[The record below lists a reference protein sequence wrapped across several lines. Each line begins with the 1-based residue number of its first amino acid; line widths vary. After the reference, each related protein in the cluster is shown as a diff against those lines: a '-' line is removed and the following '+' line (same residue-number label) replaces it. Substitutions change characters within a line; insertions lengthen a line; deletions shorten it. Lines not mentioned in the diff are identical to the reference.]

1 MNPIIWR
8 QGVCDP
14 HVHVFEDKVYLY
26 ATHDSSFGAGGF
38 RMLDW
43 QIWSSVD
50 LVNWKLERTILPEE
64 FYCGK
69 LDQCWAVDAA
79 YRDGKYYWYFS
90 TGAWGVGVGV
100 SDHPAG
106 PFEDAL
112 GSPLVDFRD
121 EPAGIPKWDPC
132 VFQDDDGSAYII
144 VGDCRCEPCCA
155 YMMGK
160 LSDDMIHLAE
170 PLRKVEYRGNIC
182 PEDKASIHKYNG
194 RYYLTHSSSVA
205 VSDNVY
211 GPYDYIGNTG
221 CNVDHGSYFT
231 FRGQTYFASGGMDN
245 PNQFY
250 RASFIAPCHYRDN
263 GEIVVDQKVMEYG
276 SGQYDA
282 SWKKIDASWY
292 FAAPRDCKKEEPDGS
307 FAVSLREGDYLEFP
321 NISSMEE
328 NAVICFQAMAEAE
341 SPVTICVR
349 EGNKNGKII
358 GKCEIPGREEKDES
372 GTEADSDPVGKSD
385 DDSREKYMEV
395 RCALNNQEGKL
406 NLCITVEQKKECS
419 GDSNVTGAEG
429 KNLEETETGKD
440 RQGILRLSSFSFES
454 ETDRSVAQPAL
465 CEAGRGAVLEPCAEA
480 SWYNVLKNL
489 NLRDTFIEAV
499 MDGGSGGDGTL
510 EIWYHGADGDTELW
524 LSVNGV
530 EQGAVTFADTEKKI
544 EKLSLPVTLKPG
556 LNRIR
561 LACRAFQTTY
571 LGIDRLVLIRKK
583 EKAVTYPA
591 ANGQVFPRGNGCWDG
606 LPQRECDPQAFTGR
620 TVKYLG
626 VPGQGCIVD
635 GIDGGEAG
643 ADETGRRK
651 VTLIFHYAL
660 AGEKNSSYRLRVNGK
675 EQEAD
680 LVFPGTGSGNLA
692 DGGEIT
698 AEAELMPGEVNVI
711 ELEKTGEVDGGI
723 MFDAVTVIPEE
734 K

>member
-14 HVHVFEDKVYLY
+14 HVHVFNDKVYLY
-26 ATHDSSFGAGGF
+26 ATHDSSFGYGGF
-38 RMLDW
+38 RMQDW
-43 QIWSSVD
+43 QIWSSED

-79 YRDGKYYWYFS
+79 YKDGKYYWYFS

-112 GSPLVDFRD
+112 GGPLVDFRD

-211 GPYDYIGNTG
+211 GPYEYIGNTG

-245 PNQFY
+245 PNQYY

-263 GEIVVDQKVMEYG
+263 GEIVVDQKIMEYG

-292 FAAPRDCKKEEPDGS
+292 FEALRDCKKEDRNGN
-307 FAVSLREGDYLEFP
+307 FYVSLASGEYLGFP
-321 NISSMEE
+321 NISSVEE
-328 NAVICFQAMAEAE
+328 NAVICFRAAAE
-341 SPVTICVR
+341 SVKSKAAAGEASGSAVTLCVR
-349 EGNKNGKII
+349 EGDRNGKLL
-358 GKCEIPGREEKDES
+358 GKCEIPFGEDKNNGS
-372 GTEADSDPVGKSD
+372 GDYT
-385 DDSREKYMEV
+385 EV
-395 RCALNNQEGKL
+395 RCQLNNPAGNL
-406 NLCITVEQKKECS
+406 NLCITVEEEKNGEGS
-419 GDSNVTGAEG
+419 EEGGD
-429 KNLEETETGKD
+429 
-440 RQGILRLSSFSFES
+440 ILRLKSFSFES
-454 ETDRSVAQPAL
+454 ETDRSVVQPAL

-499 MDGGSGGDGTL
+499 MDGGSGGNGTL

-524 LSVNGV
+524 LSVNGT
-530 EQGAVTFADTEKKI
+530 EQGPVTFADTEKKI
-544 EKLSLPVTLKPG
+544 RKLSLPVTLKPG

-561 LACRAFQTTY
+561 LDCRAFQTTY

-635 GIDGGEAG
+635 GIDGGAVG

-651 VTLIFHYAL
+651 VTLTFHYAL
-660 AGEKNSSYRLRVNGK
+660 AGEKSSSYRLRVNGK
-675 EQEAD
+675 EQESD

-698 AEAELMPGEVNVI
+698 AEAELMPGEDNVI
-711 ELEKTGEVDGGI
+711 ALEKTGEADAGI
-723 MFDAVTVIPEE
+723 LFDAVTVIPEE